1 MNNKTNNNGISST
14 TLEEQIKLDSINR
27 DVQDLVNKYAKDR
40 LNISSYGDVEK
51 NNKGFF
57 LMWVKKDGDL
67 PENERVQ
74 ITTFAQF
81 INSEEVISSMD
92 KVLKDMALEQKMPVN
107 VA

>member
-14 TLEEQIKLDSINR
+14 NLEEQIKLDSINR

-40 LNISSYGDVEK
+40 INISSYGEIEK
-51 NNKGFF
+51 HKGFF
-57 LMWVKKDGDL
+57 LMWVKKDADL
-67 PENERVQ
+67 PENERIQ

-92 KVLKDMALEQKMPVN
+92 KVLKDMASEQRTPIN
-107 VA
+107 IA